1 MDSASADSSLS
12 ESGVLGL
19 ATIARFHGVSVDLDG
34 LRRVLGASGAHV
46 TCRRL
51 VAAARRIGLK
61 AREVSGGWERLARA
75 PLPVLGARRDGRY
88 VIVLRVDQ
96 TRALV
101 QAPGTT
107 AAAVVPRGQFEE
119 EWARRFILLAKPR
132 LPAPY
137 QGRFGL
143 AWFVPYVTRYRGPLS
158 QVLVASL
165 VLQLFALL
173 TPLTTQV
180 VIDKVLVHRGLVTLD
195 VVAAGMLLLLAFE
208 GVLGGLRAYL
218 LAHTTSRID
227 VDLGM
232 WVVRHTLRLPLAYF
246 EARRVGD
253 TVARIR
259 ELESVRH
266 FLTGPPLT
274 AIVDT
279 LFAGV
284 FVAIMLL
291 YSVSL
296 TGVAV
301 AALPAYAVLSLV
313 VTPLLR
319 RAVEERAQRGAESH
333 AFLVESVR
341 GIETIKAMAAE
352 PLLER
357 RWEEHL
363 AGLVRASFRAGQLG
377 QVAGHIASTLGK
389 LTALAILWM
398 GARAVMEGELTVGEL
413 IAFNMLASRVTGP
426 VLRLVQLGQEL
437 QQARVAVERLAD
449 LLEAPT
455 EVPASGSQL
464 SSGRVEGRIRFEAV
478 SFSYRVGHPDAL
490 RELSFAIEPGEVVGI
505 VGPSGSGKS
514 TVAKLLSRLHVPQRG
529 RILVDGLDVAHCHP
543 AWLRRQVAVVPQETT
558 LFTGSVRENIAWADP
573 GLPLDSVIG
582 AAKLAGAH
590 DFIMGLPA
598 GYDAAVGEHGAL
610 LSGGQRQRLGLARA
624 LVMRPA
630 ILVLDEATSALDY
643 ESERAIER
651 NLSVIC
657 RSRTVLVITHRL
669 NLVRRAN
676 RVIVL
681 EAGGLREQG
690 SPSELLAAG
699 GYFAGWEREQPEPL
713 PLPLRAR
720 GSSA

>member
-1 MDSASADSSLS
+1 MDSTSPDSSVS
-12 ESGVLGL
+12 ETGLLGL

-34 LRRVLGASGAHV
+34 LRRELGASGADV
-46 TCRRL
+46 TGRRL
-51 VAAARRIGLK
+51 VAAARGVGLK

-75 PLPVLGARRDGRY
+75 PLPVLVARRDGRY
-88 VIVLRVDQ
+88 TILLRIDQ

-101 QAPGTT
+101 QAPGGS

-119 EWARRFILLAKPR
+119 EWAGRFIMLAKPR
-132 LPAPY
+132 LAGPY

-143 AWFVPYVTRYRGPLS
+143 AWFLPYIARHRGPLS
-158 QVLVASL
+158 QVMVASL

-195 VVAAGMLLLLAFE
+195 VVAVGMLLLIAFE
-208 GVLGGLRAYL
+208 GVLGGLRTYL

-227 VDLGM
+227 VELGM

-259 ELESVRH
+259 ELEGVRH

-279 LFAGV
+279 VFAGV

-291 YSVSL
+291 YNVPL

-301 AALPAYAVLSLV
+301 AALPAYAALSLV

-319 RAVEERAQRGAESH
+319 RAVEDRAQRGAESH

-341 GIETIKAMAAE
+341 GIETVKAMAAE

-363 AGLVRASFRAGQLG
+363 SGLVRANFRAGQLG

-389 LTALAILWM
+389 LTALAILWL

-426 VLRLVQLGQEL
+426 VLRLVQLWQDL

-464 SSGRVEGRIRFEAV
+464 SSGRLEGRIQFEAV

-514 TVAKLLSRLHVPQRG
+514 TVAKLLSRLYVPQRG
-529 RILVDGLDVAHCHP
+529 RVLVDGLDVAHCHP
-543 AWLRRQVAVVPQETT
+543 AWLRRHVAVVPQETT

-590 DFIMGLPA
+590 EFIMGLPA
-598 GYDAAVGEHGAL
+598 GYDGPVGEHGAL

-624 LVMRPA
+624 LVMRPT

-657 RSRTVLVITHRL
+657 RGRTVLVITHRL
-669 NLVRRAN
+669 NLVRRAD

-681 EAGGLREQG
+681 EAGRLREQG
-690 SPSELLAAG
+690 NPKELLAAG
-699 GYFAGWEREQPEPL
+699 GYLAGREREQQEPL
-713 PLPLRAR
+713 PLRVR
-720 GSSA
+720 GGSA

>member
-1 MDSASADSSLS
+1 MDSASPDSSS
-12 ESGVLGL
+12 PDSGLLGL
-19 ATIARFHGVSVDLDG
+19 VTIARFHGIAVDLDG
-34 LRRVLGASGAHV
+34 LRRGLEAAGVQVPAG
-46 TCRRL
+46 RL
-51 VAAARRIGLK
+51 VAAARRAGLK
-61 AREVSGGWERLARA
+61 SRECSGSWERLARA
-75 PLPVLGARRDGRY
+75 PLPALAVRRDGHY

-101 QAPGTT
+101 QVPGGS
-107 AAAVVPRGQFEE
+107 AATVVPRAQFEE

-132 LPAPY
+132 LTGSF

-143 AWFVPYVTRYRGPLS
+143 AWFLPYLARYRGPLS
-158 QVLVASL
+158 QVVVASL
-165 VLQLFALL
+165 FLQLFALL

-195 VVAAGMLLLLAFE
+195 VVAAGMLLLIAFE

-259 ELESVRH
+259 ELEGIRH
-266 FLTGPPLT
+266 FLTGPPLS

-284 FVAIMLL
+284 FLVIMLL
-291 YSVSL
+291 YSVPL
-296 TGVAV
+296 TSVVV

-313 VTPLLR
+313 MTPLLR

-341 GIETIKAMAAE
+341 GIETVKATAAE
-352 PLLER
+352 SLLER
-357 RWEEHL
+357 RWEAHL
-363 AGLVRASFRAGQLG
+363 AGLVRASLRAGQLG
-377 QVAGHIASTLGK
+377 QIAGHIASTVGK

-413 IAFNMLASRVTGP
+413 IAFNMLATRVSGP

-455 EVPASGSQL
+455 EEPASGSQM
-464 SSGRVEGRIRFEAV
+464 SAGRVRGRIRLEGV
-478 SFSYRVGHPDAL
+478 SFSYRAGHPEAL
-490 RELSFAIEPGEVVGI
+490 RELSFAVEPGEVVGI

-514 TVAKLLSRLHVPQRG
+514 TVAKLLSRLYVPQRG
-529 RILVDGLDVAHCHP
+529 RIFVDGLDVAHCHP
-543 AWLRRQVAVVPQETT
+543 AWLRRHVAVVPQETT

-590 DFIMGLPA
+590 EFIQDLPA
-598 GYDAAVGEHGAL
+598 GYDAPVGEHGAL

-624 LVMRPA
+624 LVMRPT
-630 ILVLDEATSALDY
+630 ILILDEATNALDY

-651 NLSVIC
+651 NLGIIC
-657 RSRTVLVITHRL
+657 RGRTVLVITHRL
-669 NLVRRAN
+669 NLVRRAD

-681 EAGGLREQG
+681 EAGRILEQG

-699 GYFAGWEREQPEPL
+699 GYFAGREREQQERA
-713 PLPLRAR
+713 PLRGR
-720 GSSA
+720 GGSA

>member
-1 MDSASADSSLS
+1 MDSASPDSSFS
-12 ESGVLGL
+12 ESGLLGL
-19 ATIARFHGVSVDLDG
+19 ATIARFLGIAVDLEELQRDPG
-34 LRRVLGASGAHV
+34 SSPPVTASQ
-46 TCRRL
+46 L
-51 VAAARRIGLK
+51 VAAARRVGLK

-75 PLPVLGARRDGRY
+75 PLPALAGRRDGRY
-88 VIVLRVDQ
+88 VIVLRLEQ

-101 QAPGTT
+101 QVPGG
-107 AAAVVPRGQFEE
+107 AAATIVPRSQFEAD
-119 EWARRFILLAKPR
+119 WAGRFILLARPR
-132 LPAPY
+132 LAGPY

-143 AWFVPYVTRYRGPLS
+143 AWFLPYIARYRGPLA
-158 QVLVASL
+158 QVVVASL
-165 VLQLFALL
+165 FLQLFALL

-195 VVAAGMLLLLAFE
+195 VVAVGMLLLIVFE

-259 ELESVRH
+259 ELEGVRH
-266 FLTGPPLT
+266 FLTGPPLS

-284 FVAIMLL
+284 FVAVLLL
-291 YSVSL
+291 YSVPL
-296 TGVAV
+296 TGVV
-301 AALPAYAVLSLV
+301 VVTLPAYAVLSV
-313 VTPLLR
+313 VMTPFLR
-319 RAVEERAQRGAESH
+319 HAVEEHARRGAEAH

-341 GIETIKAMAAE
+341 GIETVKATGAE

-357 RWEEHL
+357 RWGAHL
-363 AGLVRASFRAGQLG
+363 AGLVRASLRAGQLG

-426 VLRLVQLGQEL
+426 VLRLVQLWQEL
-437 QQARVAVERLAD
+437 QQARVTVQRLAD

-455 EVPASGSQL
+455 EEPASASQI
-464 SSGRVEGRIRFEAV
+464 SSPRVQGRIRLDAV
-478 SFSYRVGHPDAL
+478 SFSYPAGQREVL

-514 TVAKLLSRLHVPQRG
+514 TLAKLLSRMYVPQRG
-529 RILVDGLDVAHCHP
+529 RILLDGLDVAHCHS
-543 AWLRRQVAVVPQETT
+543 AWLRRHVAVVPQETT

-582 AAKLAGAH
+582 AAKLAAAH
-590 DFIMGLPA
+590 EFIMGLPA
-598 GYDAAVGEHGAL
+598 GYDAPVGEHGAL

-624 LVMRPA
+624 LVTRPT
-630 ILVLDEATSALDY
+630 ILVLDEATSALDH

-657 RSRTVLVITHRL
+657 RGRTVLVITHRL
-669 NLVRRAN
+669 SLVRRAD

-681 EAGGLREQG
+681 EAGQILEQG

-699 GYFAGWEREQPEPL
+699 GYFAGREREQQETV
-713 PLPLRAR
+713 PLRVR
-720 GSSA
+720 GGSA

>member
-1 MDSASADSSLS
+1 MDSVSPGSRLS
-12 ESGVLGL
+12 ESGLLGL
-19 ATIARFHGVSVDLDG
+19 ATIARFHGLFVDLDG
-34 LRRVLGASGAHV
+34 LRQELGGSGAPV
-46 TCRRL
+46 TGRRL
-51 VAAARRIGLK
+51 VAAARRVGLK
-61 AREVSGGWERLARA
+61 AREVSAGWARLARA
-75 PLPVLGARRDGRY
+75 PLPALGARRDGSY
-88 VIVLRVDQ
+88 VIVLRVDE
-96 TRALV
+96 TRALI
-101 QAPGTT
+101 QTPEGST
-107 AAAVVPRGQFEE
+107 ATVVARGQFEE
-119 EWARRFILLAKPR
+119 EWAGRFILLARPR
-132 LPAPY
+132 LAGTH
-137 QGRFGL
+137 QGRFGF
-143 AWFVPYVTRYRGPLS
+143 AWFLPYITRYRGPLS

-195 VVAAGMLLLLAFE
+195 VVAVGMLLLIAFE

-218 LAHTTSRID
+218 LVHTTSRID

-259 ELESVRH
+259 ELEGVRH
-266 FLTGPPLT
+266 FLTGPPLS

-284 FVAIMLL
+284 FVAVMLL
-291 YSVSL
+291 YSVPL

-301 AALPAYAVLSLV
+301 AALPAYVALSLV

-341 GIETIKAMAAE
+341 GIETVKAMAAE
-352 PLLER
+352 PILER

-363 AGLVRASFRAGQLG
+363 TGLIRASFRAGQLG
-377 QVAGHIASTLGK
+377 QIAGQIASTLGK

-426 VLRLVQLGQEL
+426 VLRLVQLWQEF

-455 EVPASGSQL
+455 EVPPSGGRL
-464 SSGRVEGRIRFEAV
+464 SSGRPLGRIRFEAV
-478 SFSYRVGHPDAL
+478 SFSYRPDHPEAL
-490 RELSFAIEPGEVVGI
+490 RELTLTIEPGEVVGI

-514 TVAKLLSRLHVPQRG
+514 TLAKLLPRLYVPQRG
-529 RILVDGLDVAHCHP
+529 QIMLDGFDVAHCHP
-543 AWLRRQVAVVPQETT
+543 AWLRRHVAVVPQETT

-573 GLPLDSVIG
+573 GLPLDRVIG
-582 AAKLAGAH
+582 VAKLAGAH
-590 DFIMGLPA
+590 EFIMGLPA
-598 GYDAAVGEHGAL
+598 GYDAPVGEHGAL

-624 LVMRPA
+624 LIMRPT
-630 ILVLDEATSALDY
+630 ILVLDEATSALDH
-643 ESERAIER
+643 ESEREIER

-657 RSRTVLVITHRL
+657 RGRTVLIITHRL
-669 NLVRRAN
+669 NLVRRAD

-681 EAGGLREQG
+681 EAGRILEQG
-690 SPSELLAAG
+690 SPSELLATG
-699 GYFAGWEREQPEPL
+699 GYFAGREREQQGPL
-713 PLPLRAR
+713 PHRIR
-720 GSSA
+720 GGSA

>member
-1 MDSASADSSLS
+1 MDSPSPDSSLT
-12 ESGVLGL
+12 ESGLLGL
-19 ATIARFHGVSVDLDG
+19 ATIARFHGVSVDVDG
-34 LRRVLGASGAHV
+34 LRQTLGVSGAQV
-46 TCRRL
+46 TGSRL
-51 VAAARRIGLK
+51 VAAARGVGLK
-61 AREVSGGWERLARA
+61 AREVSGGWERLSRA
-75 PLPVLGARRDGRY
+75 PLPVLGPRRDGRY
-88 VIVLRVDQ
+88 VIVLRMDRH
-96 TRALV
+96 RALV
-101 QAPGTT
+101 HEPGSSGS
-107 AAAVVPRGQFEE
+107 AVVPRGQFEE
-119 EWARRFILLAKPR
+119 EWAGRFILLARPR
-132 LPAPY
+132 LVGTH

-143 AWFVPYVTRYRGPLS
+143 GWFLPYLARYRGPLS
-158 QVLVASL
+158 QVVVASL
-165 VLQLFALL
+165 VLQFFALL

-195 VVAAGMLLLLAFE
+195 VVAVGMLLLIAFE

-227 VDLGM
+227 VELGM

-259 ELESVRH
+259 ELEGVRH
-266 FLTGPPLT
+266 FLTGPPLS

-291 YSVSL
+291 YSLPL
-296 TGVAV
+296 TGAAI
-301 AALPAYAVLSLV
+301 AALPAYAALSLV

-341 GIETIKAMAAE
+341 GIETVKALAAE
-352 PLLER
+352 PLVER

-377 QVAGHIASTLGK
+377 QVAGHIASALGK
-389 LTALAILWM
+389 LTALAILWL

-449 LLEAPT
+449 LLDAPT
-455 EVPASGSQL
+455 EVPVSGSQR
-464 SSGRVEGRIRFEAV
+464 STGRVQGRIRFEAV
-478 SFSYRVGHPDAL
+478 SFSYRAGRPDVL
-490 RELSFAIEPGEVVGI
+490 RELSFAIEPGEVVGF

-514 TVAKLLSRLHVPQRG
+514 TVAKLLARLYVPQRG
-529 RILVDGLDVAHCHP
+529 RILMDDLDVAHCHP
-543 AWLRRQVAVVPQETT
+543 AWLRRHLAVVPQETT

-573 GLPLDSVIG
+573 GLPLASVIG

-590 DFIMGLPA
+590 DFIMGFPE
-598 GYDAAVGEHGAL
+598 GYDAPVGEHGAL

-624 LVMRPA
+624 LVMRPS
-630 ILVLDEATSALDY
+630 ILILDEATSALDD

-651 NLSVIC
+651 NLSAIC
-657 RSRTVLVITHRL
+657 RGRTVLVITHRL
-669 NLVRRAN
+669 SLVRRAD

-681 EAGGLREQG
+681 EAGRILEQG
-690 SPSELLAAG
+690 RPIELLAAG
-699 GYFAGWEREQPEPL
+699 GYFAA
-713 PLPLRAR
+713 RAR
-720 GSSA
+720 EGEEPPPLSACAGSA